1 MHINAGWELKT
12 NKKYICRWFVAW
24 SKLGQDDYVG
34 AIAGYSGGG
43 TFIIER
49 FYARARAGLMISL
62 WIDFTDKISGEEI
75 DFNNCS
81 NEALLITEKCID
93 IVWDWNNNEFWNSDD
108 EIILNTE
115 KIRSLV
121 KGGKDILLLNTGF
134 EKILKIICDKAGLTA
149 YPKK

>member
-1 MHINAGWELKT
+1 
-12 NKKYICRWFVAW
+12 
-24 SKLGQDDYVG
+24 
-34 AIAGYSGGG
+34 
-43 TFIIER
+43 
-49 FYARARAGLMISL
+49 MISL